1 VLPNP
6 SKLANMEYS
15 KNWGFIKYHKKVT
28 IFLNKVCR
36 MLQLPNYKLMQFVQM
51 HHNTFF
57 AAISLQREHPYPL
70 RAA

>member
-1 VLPNP
+1 
-6 SKLANMEYS
+6 
-15 KNWGFIKYHKKVT
+15 
-28 IFLNKVCR
+28 